1 MTIDDLPRIFDVP
14 KGASDG
20 VGITVVPDL
29 GAGNQVISTG
39 IVLRA
44 NEPPT
49 AMVEVGNPHP
59 VTGTIF
65 GSVTAVDQGSGAPS
79 YGPTLFTTAKGGL
92 VSVGADTGHFTYTPS
107 VQARQFAR
115 VSAEPADQ
123 IDAFT
128 VTVTDPYG
136 RHVDVEVNVG
146 ILVANV
152 PPTGVATVML
162 PSESGVVIGRIGGAA
177 WDGGKLAFSLQ
188 NSSNPADSTS
198 ESAYSEKGGLVRL
211 DTATGEFMFVPQ
223 ISTAA
228 IPGLDT
234 DRFVVT
240 AIDAHGGTADIVVRP
255 LAHLRLQVET
265 TGTAPDVQWGRL
277 AMSAAANGPIQ
288 FGVGRP
294 PRKGTARVD
303 VNGRY
308 LYTRTPGLGH
318 GITADDSFTIIG
330 TDDYGRSITVA
341 TVQVCPPLADTPP
354 VTGTAHIT
362 ESSVNGAGVQTTRGR
377 ISAFGPTGR
386 PLSFDGGGLP
396 GNTVISAKGSTVT
409 LNEDGTFTYSSALNT
424 RVGHAAAAVTAL
436 AADKVD
442 HFTVT
447 AEDGTRVVVP
457 VHLLPHNN
465 TPTQATVGS
474 SGRLALRATAA
485 WTTTVVDVDG
495 DDITC
500 AVVQNTPRGTV
511 SVHRDRRGAFLIHYT
526 STSARIGRY
535 HPGETFSVRFY
546 DGHLKSDGTP
556 AYVSAMYTF

>member
-1 MTIDDLPRIFDVP
+1 MPLSYDAARGMHIGPASGIDITTVP
-14 KGASDG
+14 G
-20 VGITVVPDL
+20 L
-29 GAGNQVISTG
+29 GADTRSPATPLV
-39 IVLRA
+39 VRA
-44 NEPPT
+44 NEAPT
-49 AMVEVGNPHP
+49 ATVEVGNPHP
-59 VTGTIF
+59 ATGAVF
-65 GSVTAVDQGSGAPS
+65 GSVTVVDQGSGATT

-92 VSVGADTGHFTYTPS
+92 VSVGASSGHFTYTPS

-115 VSAEPADQ
+115 TSDDPAHKV
-123 IDAFT
+123 DAFT
-128 VTVTDPYG
+128 VTVADLYG
-136 RHVDVEVNVG
+136 RSVDVEVTVS
-146 ILVANV
+146 ILASNV
-152 PPTGVATVML
+152 PPTGAARVRL
-162 PSESGVVIGRIGGAA
+162 PDFNGVVRGQIEGAA
-177 WDGGKLAFSLQ
+177 WDGRRLTYTLV
-188 NSSNPADSTS
+188 NSSNPTDSTD
-198 ESAYSEKGGLVRL
+198 ESAYSAEGGLVQL
-211 DTATGEFMFVPQ
+211 DPETGRFVFVPR

-228 IPGLDT
+228 IPGLAT

-240 AIDAHGGTADIVVRP
+240 ALDAQGGSVDIVVRP
-255 LAHLRLQVET
+255 LAHLRVDTET
-265 TGTAPDVQWGRL
+265 TSLAPDVQSGRL
-277 AMSAAANGPIQ
+277 SIATDGSGPLQ
-288 FGVGRP
+288 FSVGRCP
-294 PRKGTARVD
+294 NKGTAQVSA
-303 VNGRY
+303 NGTY
-308 LYTRTPGLGH
+308 VYTRTPGLGH

-465 TPTQATVGS
+465 TPTQATVGG

-511 SVHRDRRGAFLIHYT
+511 SVHRDRQGAFLIHYT

-556 AYVSAMYTF
+556 AYVSATYTF

>member
-1 MTIDDLPRIFDVP
+1 MT
-14 KGASDG
+14 GA
-20 VGITVVPDL
+20 V
-29 GAGNQVISTG
+29 
-39 IVLRA
+39 
-44 NEPPT
+44 
-49 AMVEVGNPHP
+49 
-59 VTGTIF
+59 F
-65 GSVTAVDQGSGAPS
+65 GSVTVVDQGSGATT

-92 VSVGADTGHFTYTPS
+92 VSVGASSGHFTYTPS

-115 VSAEPADQ
+115 TSDDPAHKV
-123 IDAFT
+123 DAFT
-128 VTVTDPYG
+128 VTVADLYG
-136 RHVDVEVNVG
+136 RSVDVEVTVS
-146 ILVANV
+146 ILASNV
-152 PPTGVATVML
+152 PPTGAARVRL
-162 PSESGVVIGRIGGAA
+162 PDFNGVVRGQIEGAA
-177 WDGGKLAFSLQ
+177 WDGRRLTYTLV
-188 NSSNPADSTS
+188 NSSNPTDSTD
-198 ESAYSEKGGLVRL
+198 ESAYSAEGGLVQL
-211 DTATGEFMFVPQ
+211 DPETGRFVFVPR

-228 IPGLDT
+228 IPGLAT

-240 AIDAHGGTADIVVRP
+240 ALDAQGGSVDIVVRP
-255 LAHLRLQVET
+255 LAHLRVDTET
-265 TGTAPDVQWGRL
+265 TSLAPDVQSGRL
-277 AMSAAANGPIQ
+277 SIATDGSGPLQ
-288 FGVGRP
+288 FSVGRCP
-294 PRKGTARVD
+294 NKGTAQVSAHGTY
-303 VNGRY
+303 V
-308 LYTRTPGLGH
+308 YTRTPGLGH

-465 TPTQATVGS
+465 TPTQATVGG

-485 WTTTVVDVDG
+485 WTTTVVDVDA

-556 AYVSAMYTF
+556 AYVSATYTF